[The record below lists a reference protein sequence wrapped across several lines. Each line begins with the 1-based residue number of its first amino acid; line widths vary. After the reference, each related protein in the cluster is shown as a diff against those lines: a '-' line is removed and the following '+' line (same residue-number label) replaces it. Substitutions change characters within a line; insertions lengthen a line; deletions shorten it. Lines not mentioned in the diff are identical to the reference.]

1 MNLST
6 VLYKRQFDQWSCHN
20 QTANRMN
27 VSYTEMQLA
36 DLETTL
42 CTVQCKFDAAVC
54 QMRLIDQKIA
64 DAKVRLVRINR
75 GSTYWQMSSELV
87 STLQGVRRMYMK
99 YAQKQV
105 AILNRC
111 QHRLAEL
118 AAQEDEEEC
127 V

>member
-1 MNLST
+1 
-6 VLYKRQFDQWSCHN
+6 
-20 QTANRMN
+20 MN
-27 VSYTEMQLA
+27 VSYAAMQLT

-42 CTVQCKFDAAVC
+42 TTVQFKFDAATC

-75 GSTYWQMSSELV
+75 GSTYWEVSSQRV

-118 AAQEDEEEC
+118 AALEDAGKEEC